1 MIYVATKC
9 GKSHSASEDTALIGT
24 EIFVNTNATVPFP
37 QLGFIC
43 VADGVGGNCGGA
55 KASSYI
61 CTALAEAEGL
71 HPDMLQ
77 HYLCEENEALIQL
90 SNKASEYSN
99 MATTLSGVYVV
110 DDEMYLFH
118 VGNSRVYA
126 KQGNYLKQLTSDHTT
141 YNWLLSTGNAEAA
154 QACNKSEITNCFGG
168 GNASLISKLTV
179 ARCNNFSSLLLTS
192 DGIHD
197 YVDIDHLESILNGDA
212 AGEEKCLQ
220 ILSLAQAAGSKDD
233 MTVILACRD

>member
-9 GKSHSASEDTALIGT
+9 GKSHSASEDTALVGT

-110 DDEMYLFH
+110 DDEMFLFH

-154 QACNKSEITNCFGG
+154 LVCNKSEITNCFGG

-212 AGEEKCLQ
+212 AGEEMCMQ

>member
-9 GKSHSASEDTALIGT
+9 GKSHSASEDTALVGT

-110 DDEMYLFH
+110 DDEMFLFH

-154 QACNKSEITNCFGG
+154 LVCNKSEITNCFGG

-212 AGEEKCLQ
+212 AGEEKCMQ

-233 MTVILACRD
+233 LTVILACRD

>member
-9 GKSHSASEDTALIGT
+9 GKSHSASEDTALVGT

-110 DDEMYLFH
+110 GDEMFLFH

-154 QACNKSEITNCFGG
+154 LVCNKSEITNCFGG

-212 AGEEKCLQ
+212 AGEEKCMQ

>member
-9 GKSHSASEDTALIGT
+9 GASHSASEDTALVGT
-24 EIFVNTNATVPFP
+24 EVFVNTNAVVPFP

-55 KASSYI
+55 KASNYI

-77 HYLCEENEALIQL
+77 DYLYEENEALIQL
-90 SNKASEYSN
+90 SKTAPEYSN

-110 DDEMYLFH
+110 EDEMVLVH
-118 VGNSRVYA
+118 VGNSRVYV
-126 KQGNYLKQLTSDHTT
+126 KQGKYLKQLTSDHTT
-141 YNWLLSTGNAEAA
+141 YNWFMSTGNTEAA
-154 QACNKSEITNCFGG
+154 KMCNKSEITNCFGG
-168 GNASLISKLTV
+168 GNVSLISKLSV
-179 ARCNNFSSLLLTS
+179 NKCHGFSSLLLTS
-192 DGIHD
+192 DGVHE
-197 YVDIDHLESILNGDA
+197 YVDIDLLERILNSESTGQ
-212 AGEEKCLQ
+212 EKCDQ
-220 ILSLAQAAGSKDD
+220 ILALAQEAGSEDD